1 MYSSIVSQASLGG
14 LTGGAGKGDGIP
26 PGPGAPLA
34 TRQLHRPFCGR
45 HEPTTYPV
53 FWLLTLFGL
62 ENLQHMEM
70 CWILEWLPHDFH
82 DFVKGNRIFWKG
94 GLRKSHR
101 MFGLKRKKMLKLFW
115 IGLPSY
121 LWLLR
126 KRTPRI
132 KEYSQKK
139 VTIITITTVI
149 TIYWHHN
156 TLEQDI
162 NNFR

>member
-14 LTGGAGKGDGIP
+14 LTGGAAKGDGIP

-53 FWLLTLFGL
+53 FWLTLFGVVQ
-62 ENLQHMEM
+62 NLQRWEI
-70 CWILEWLPHDFH
+70 CWILECIFHDFH
-82 DFVKGNRIFWKG
+82 DFVKGKDFLEGRTQSNLFD
-94 GLRKSHR
+94 LCLV
-101 MFGLKRKKMLKLFW
+101 LKKEKMLKWFW

-139 VTIITITTVI
+139 
-149 TIYWHHN
+149 Y
-156 TLEQDI
+156 D
-162 NNFR
+162 NNDNNSNNHILASQYIGTKH